1 MEKELGDFTTPLHG
15 LHSMSESCGKTCPK
29 RLMATIDLN
38 QGFKLRVFYLG
49 YLKGVNF
56 SDFVH
61 KWSKIPNISPS

>member
-15 LHSMSESCGKTCPK
+15 LHSMSEGCGKTCPK

-38 QGFKLRVFYLG
+38 QGFKLRVLLLG
-49 YLKGVNF
+49 INF